1 MYLWGKAPRSKA
13 VQVEVLGLDHL
24 AVAAVDPLK
33 GDGVRGIALD
43 QALHLK
49 RISSTLQDTAS
60 AHILRHLLCQIG

>member
-13 VQVEVLGLDHL
+13 VQVKVLGLDHL
-24 AVAAVDPLK
+24 AVAAMDPLV

-49 RISSTLQDTAS
+49 RISSALKHFVTSLSHTHS
-60 AHILRHLLCQIG
+60 HT